1 MPTHTVV
8 STVEAITRT
17 LTTKHEINMQTRQHS
32 LSLCV
37 CSGAVNN
44 KLHISTAMQLPIVCP
59 THFTD
64 TTSLFATYPPPPKPS
79 EHTPSG
85 RDPPLLAPRPY
96 LSLVESISRV
106 GVVQERSLRR
116 LAALRMVGR
125 VLGEGCVW
133 LGLELIICE

>member
-8 STVEAITRT
+8 STEEAITRT
-17 LTTKHEINMQTRQHS
+17 LTTKHEINMRTRQRL

-44 KLHISTAMQLPIVCP
+44 KLHISSCPVCAPPTSLVPHPFLPP
-59 THFTD
+59 THLHPNHQST
-64 TTSLFATYPPPPKPS
+64 
-79 EHTPSG
+79 
-85 RDPPLLAPRPY
+85 PPLAETRPSLPRGHTY
-96 LSLVESISRV
+96 LGLVESISRV